1 MPKSFGRFDGTDVH
15 PSTRARRRRRVEPQV
30 RPPGE
35 AKQTASRTEYQS
47 GVVNV
52 SESKIVRGEKSF
64 DRH

>member
-1 MPKSFGRFDGTDVH
+1 MPKSFGSFDRTDVH
-15 PSTRARRRRRVEPQV
+15 PSTRACCRRRAEPQV

-35 AKQTASRTEYQS
+35 PKQTASRTEYQS

-52 SESKIVRGEKSF
+52 SEPKIVRGGRSF